1 MTTRI
6 STFKKLFTHLTML
19 LILGVLIGLLFNL
32 IGALAFFTFFVK
44 HSPVHLLLLIGT
56 LISLFLGGWLS
67 RIESD

>member
-19 LILGVLIGLLFNL
+19 LILGVLIGLLFNY
-32 IGALAFFTFFVK
+32 IGALAFFTFFAK

-56 LISLFLGGWLS
+56 LISLFLGGWFS